1 MISINNKRWDKLRST
16 DVEKLLASDVDENF
30 FYEFKA
36 DDETVAKLMKEI
48 SALSNTYGGYILLGV
63 NNDKTIG
70 GCQKWKIGRAHV

>member
-36 DDETVAKLMKEI
+36 DDETVAKLMK
-48 SALSNTYGGYILLGV
+48 
-63 NNDKTIG
+63 
-70 GCQKWKIGRAHV
+70 